1 MKTTRLLVAV
11 LVLQVLILGSLW
23 TSHQV
28 LPAMAQVPDAGAQQQ
43 KQIEEL
49 QALNAKFDK
58 VIDLLGS
65 GKVQVRVIRAEEK

>member
-1 MKTTRLLVAV
+1 MKTSRLLAAV
-11 LVLQVLILGSLW
+11 VVLQVLILGSLW

-28 LPAMAQVPDAGAQQQ
+28 SPAVAQVPDAGAQQQ

-49 QALNAKFDK
+49 QAVNARLEK